1 MLFESHWLHLSCVNV
16 KLICRQCSDNVH
28 LLTGMCA
35 CAACLPVS
43 QFLLLLGARQP
54 ALPCA
59 PVRLSHCAMRA
70 PVPHTLTWG
79 ASIRSLRVPWS
90 SLVPLV
96 FIFSML
102 APPGGAVAEVTSQGA
117 GVLLVKIS
125 SVLNPE
131 GRDAAGACCA
141 AAGKVRWD
149 ILGHSCIPIFLTT

>member
-1 MLFESHWLHLSCVNV
+1 MLFESHWLQLSCVNV

-59 PVRLSHCAMRA
+59 PVRLSHCAMRGLT
-70 PVPHTLTWG
+70 HTLAWG
-79 ASIRSLRVPWS
+79 AIWSLRTPWP
-90 SLVPLV
+90 SLGTIVLL
-96 FIFSML
+96 ISL
-102 APPGGAVAEVTSQGA
+102 LGPPRAVAEVKSQGG

-141 AAGKVRWD
+141 GNGEVRWD
-149 ILGHSCIPIFLTT
+149 ICIVKV